1 MRQKS
6 LEKDYQGQLSI
17 CKKKISDYD
26 SLVAKFYRMLE
37 QKLNEKPDAS
47 DQEIRS
53 VISQYE
59 EKMIRMSEQIIQLKN
74 QIAELSAATQEKE
87 DSVNNVSHALQEDER
102 HIQQLK

>member
-6 LEKDYQGQLSI
+6 LEKDFKGQLTL

-53 VISQYE
+53 VIGQYE
-59 EKMIRMSEQIIQLKN
+59 EKMIRMSEQIIQLRN
-74 QIAELSAATQEKE
+74 QLA
-87 DSVNNVSHALQEDER
+87 
-102 HIQQLK
+102 